1 LKAKGH
7 RPAGNS
13 QAKGPDYTVQKRRVN
28 AELGWLRKAGTNL
41 EARNFET
48 FIITR
53 LDTGFGKTDE
63 ARARPGERQFVEPMR
78 IP

>member
-13 QAKGPDYTVQKRRVN
+13 QAKGPDYTVHKRRVN
-28 AELGWLRKAGTNL
+28 AELGWVRKAGTNL

-48 FIITR
+48 FIINW

-63 ARARPGERQFVEPMR
+63 ARARPTGPQFVEPMR
-78 IP
+78 MP